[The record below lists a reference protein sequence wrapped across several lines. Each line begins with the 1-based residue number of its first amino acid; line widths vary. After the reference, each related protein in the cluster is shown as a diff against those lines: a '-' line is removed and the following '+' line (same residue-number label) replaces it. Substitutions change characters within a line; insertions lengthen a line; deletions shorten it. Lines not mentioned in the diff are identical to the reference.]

1 MPISI
6 FQQER
11 CFHFFIGQFVF
22 VVKHVSIVPQENIFL
37 QESLFPTFHRKAIF
51 STKACF
57 IFTQENMFL
66 FLHKEAS
73 FTGKP
78 ISVFI
83 LESLFLFYI
92 GKLVSQECMFPFFY
106 RKAHFR
112 FSIRKLCFIFPQESL
127 SPQESL
133 FFIYRKVSF
142 HVCIGKPFSLRK
154 PASTLHRKAC
164 FWFYI
169 GKLISVVKHVSMSP
183 QKNMF
188 PLLHRKVCFLRKA
201 YFHSFMGKHVLI
213 GNSVSTQESLFSQEN
228 LFPSKVLIHAEV
240 QTFMFCNFRCSYCII
255 CSYTSM
261 FRLNSLHISF
271 SQSHVLFL
279 LLSFR

>member
-73 FTGKP
+73 FHMKP

-112 FSIRKLCFIFPQESL
+112 FSIRKLCFHFSTGKPVSL
-127 SPQESL
+127 
-133 FFIYRKVSF
+133 
-142 HVCIGKPFSLRK
+142 GKPFFYLQESQF
-154 PASTLHRKAC
+154 SCLHRKAIFLTKAC
-164 FWFYI
+164 FHF
-169 GKLISVVKHVSMSP
+169 
-183 QKNMF
+183 
-188 PLLHRKVCFLRKA
+188 
-201 YFHSFMGKHVLI
+201 
-213 GNSVSTQESLFSQEN
+213 TQESLFLVLHRKAYFRSKACFHVSIEEHVSTFIQESLFPQKSLFPFFHGKACFNRKFRFHIGKSVFVGN

-271 SQSHVLFL
+271 S
-279 LLSFR
+279 